1 MGLLSVLA
9 ARDLGMIEIGEL
21 VEKIARTLT
30 TLEGLERH
38 EGHLLNWYDTRS
50 LAPLAPRYVS
60 TVDSGNLAGALIAL
74 AYGLR
79 GLAPE
84 PQNREHAAQ
93 LEGLAHRA
101 LAFVEGMS
109 FRFLYHPQRHLFAIG
124 YRLPDADGPGRL
136 DSSYYDLL
144 ASEARLASFI
154 AIAKGGVPQNH
165 WFHLGRLVVSVEG
178 VPTLLSSSASM
189 FEYLIPLLLMRSYP
203 GTLLDASCRMAVKK
217 QIAYGRE
224 RGVPWGISESA
235 YNLTDRHANYQ
246 YKAFGVPGL
255 GFKRGLGNDLVIAPY
270 ATALAALVDPQAA
283 AKNLGRLAREG
294 AEGAYGYYEAIDY
307 TPRGRYDAASAAE
320 APSQEERSAPVKAYL
335 AHHQG
340 MTMVA
345 LANALLGDIMVARF
359 HADPRVQ
366 ATELLLQERI
376 PRSAPIMQPLPA
388 EETGE
393 VPAVA
398 GAVARV
404 LRSPHTPF
412 PRAAFLSNGAY
423 VAVITH

>member
-21 VEKIARTLT
+21 VEEVARTLS
-30 TLEGLERH
+30 TLEWLELH
-38 EGHLLNWYDTRS
+38 EGRLLNWYDTRS

-154 AIAKGGVPQNH
+154 AIAKGDVPQNH

-178 VPTLLSSSASM
+178 VPTLLSWSASM
-189 FEYLIPLLLMRSYP
+189 FEYLMPLLLMRTYP
-203 GTLLDASCRMAVKK
+203 GTLLDATCRMAVKR

-235 YNLTDRHANYQ
+235 FNLTDRQGNYQ

-255 GFKRGLGNDLVIAPY
+255 GFKRGLGNELVIAPY
-270 ATALAALVDPQAA
+270 ATALATLVDPQNA
-283 AKNLGRLAREG
+283 AKNLARLTREG
-294 AEGAYGYYEAIDY
+294 VEGEYGYYEAVDY
-307 TPRGRYDAASAAE
+307 TPRGRYDIVSVAD
-320 APSQEERSAPVKAYL
+320 APTLDERAVLKAYL

-345 LANALLGDIMVARF
+345 LANALVGDVMVA
-359 HADPRVQ
+359 
-366 ATELLLQERI
+366 
-376 PRSAPIMQPLPA
+376 
-388 EETGE
+388 
-393 VPAVA
+393 
-398 GAVARV
+398 
-404 LRSPHTPF
+404 
-412 PRAAFLSNGAY
+412 
-423 VAVITH
+423 